1 MEALPP
7 MSTTPNGGTG
17 AGQLKCETRANGKK
31 TYHSY
36 TTRGEPCRTWG
47 DVPYPEERIYSQYGE
62 MVELHTFRAGSGWT
76 QATWPTGNSYD
87 ATTWI
92 YQEHSGLLTNKT
104 DAAGR
109 SVSYTYESGRLATRI
124 WARGVATTYLYNEF
138 GDPSQLYYSDA
149 TPGVYFNNY
158 NRAGQ
163 PREVVDANGTCAL
176 TYDHANR
183 LLKTAYTYG
192 PLAGVKITNHF
203 NAVYGRDALAVL

>member
-62 MVELHTFRAGSGWT
+62 LVELHTFRAGSGWT

-92 YQEHSGLLTNKT
+92 YQEDSGLLTNKT
-104 DAAGR
+104 DA
-109 SVSYTYESGRLATRI
+109 
-124 WARGVATTYLYNEF
+124 
-138 GDPSQLYYSDA
+138 
-149 TPGVYFNNY
+149 TPGVYFHNY

-203 NAVYGRDALAVL
+203 NAVYGRDALAVLGLSTALEHDYGYDT